1 MIDGGGCSKPLC
13 QASTL
18 IELTFMEAMEK
29 IMDSKFAKL
38 EDRLNDIEEKSDKM
52 FRIITTD
59 EYGKGTNMAHGKMDQ
74 RLTTLEETLD
84 SVSESVI
91 DKLMPAVIK
100 MQKDVKTI
108 RKDIDNITKQS
119 GDENLRLNQTIH
131 KMQDRLDETFLR
143 ASDTKQMGREIIKNT
158 QDLLREANK
167 NICISKQIL
176 SSSPEVVMNMICLI
190 LFQYYS
196 NVQILRLS
204 NMKTNRILYMCCCT
218 AHVPADI
225 I

>member
-59 EYGKGTNMAHGKMDQ
+59 EYGKGTNMVQGKMDQ

-91 DKLMPAVIK
+91 DKLIPA
-100 MQKDVKTI
+100 
-108 RKDIDNITKQS
+108 
-119 GDENLRLNQTIH
+119 
-131 KMQDRLDETFLR
+131 
-143 ASDTKQMGREIIKNT
+143 
-158 QDLLREANK
+158 
-167 NICISKQIL
+167 
-176 SSSPEVVMNMICLI
+176 
-190 LFQYYS
+190 
-196 NVQILRLS
+196 
-204 NMKTNRILYMCCCT
+204 
-218 AHVPADI
+218 
-225 I
+225 